1 MTCSNFDSLTEA
13 LNNYLKVKWIT
24 VSDMHPITVNL
35 YNDYGIKAEYGII
48 NEHDDGYG
56 TFGLYA
62 VEVKNDE
69 LATLFKLK
77 YG

>member
-1 MTCSNFDSLTEA
+1 MTCSNFDSLTAA
-13 LNNYLKVKWIT
+13 LNNYLNDNWIT
-24 VSDMHPITVNL
+24 VSDMLPITTTL
-35 YNDYGIKAEYGII
+35 YNDYGIKAKYGII
-48 NEHDDGYG
+48 NEHDGYG

-62 VEVKNDE
+62 VEVKDDE